1 MRATHWLLSI
11 LCVAV
16 PVAVGVRAQPV
27 SVEGIIFSD
36 ELGGFVIVGAS
47 GSGSTEDPFI
57 VYEEIRGPSA
67 AVLVI
72 RGITPAFGNHVG
84 TLHPIGFALRKV
96 VVNRTPF
103 SWTFM
108 DFELQENLGVSSDY
122 LDGLSFGQGWV
133 SGKPF
138 RSNRYNLTSQLN
150 EPVDSVTFYDGELRP
165 GETGVFNVVIT
176 DTSPTPVFYLVQLPN
191 RPFAHLAAGR
201 SRGERRW

>member
-1 MRATHWLLSI
+1 MRATHWLASVLSAVV
-11 LCVAV
+11 LVAIN
-16 PVAVGVRAQPV
+16 AQAQPV
-27 SVEGIIFSD
+27 SVDGVVFSD
-36 ELGGFVIVGAS
+36 ELGGFVVVGAS

-57 VYEEIRGPSA
+57 VYEEIIGPGA

-72 RGITPAFGNHVG
+72 RGITAEFGNHIG
-84 TLHPIGFALRKV
+84 TLHPTGFALKKV

-108 DFELQENLGVSSDY
+108 DFELQEDLGVSGDY
-122 LDGLSFGQGWV
+122 LDGLSFGQGAA

-176 DTSPTPVFYLVQLPN
+176 ETTPTPVFYLVQRPN
-191 RPFAHLAAGR
+191 RPFANLAARR
-201 SRGERRW
+201 SPGERRW

>member
-1 MRATHWLLSI
+1 MRTTHWFVSI
-11 LCVAV
+11 LS
-16 PVAVGVRAQPV
+16 AVGLVALNVQAQPA
-27 SVEGIIFSD
+27 SVDGVVFSD
-36 ELGGFVIVGAS
+36 ELGGFVVVGAS

-57 VYEEIRGPSA
+57 VYEEIIGPGA
-67 AVLVI
+67 AILVI
-72 RGITPAFGNHVG
+72 RGITREFGNHIG
-84 TLHPIGFALRKV
+84 TLHPTGFALKKV

-122 LDGLSFGQGWV
+122 LDGLSFGQGAV

-165 GETGVFNVVIT
+165 GDTGVFSIVIT
-176 DTSPTPVFYLVQLPN
+176 ETTPTPVFYLVQRPN
-191 RPFAHLAAGR
+191 RPFARLADRG
-201 SRGERRW
+201 SRGEGRW

>member
-1 MRATHWLLSI
+1 MRAAHWLVSVLSAVV
-11 LCVAV
+11 LVAIN
-16 PVAVGVRAQPV
+16 AQAQPV
-27 SVEGIIFSD
+27 SVDGVVFSD
-36 ELGGFVIVGAS
+36 ELGGFVVVGAS

-57 VYEEIRGPSA
+57 VYEEIIGPGA
-67 AVLVI
+67 AVLVV
-72 RGITPAFGNHVG
+72 RGITAAFGNRIG
-84 TLHPIGFALRKV
+84 TLHPTGFALKKV

-108 DFELQENLGVSSDY
+108 DFELQENLGTSSDY
-122 LDGLSFGQGWV
+122 FDGLSFGQGAV

-176 DTSPTPVFYLVQLPN
+176 ETTPTPVFYLVQRPN
-191 RPFAHLAAGR
+191 RPFAHLAARRSPGEGR
-201 SRGERRW
+201 W